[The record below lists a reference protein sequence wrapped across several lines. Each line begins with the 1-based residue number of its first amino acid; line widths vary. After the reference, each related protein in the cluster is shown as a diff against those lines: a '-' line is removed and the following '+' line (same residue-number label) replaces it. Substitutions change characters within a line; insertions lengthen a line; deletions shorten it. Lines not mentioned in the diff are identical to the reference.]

1 VQGSEGGLLT
11 CWNRELGQCTSA
23 SCWCFKKPGLLTH
36 WPHLLVCH
44 DYDEVMVSRL
54 PSYCHCCCAAMPLEL
69 AAAKSSVAHTE
80 PAAGAVGFA
89 SAAARLR
96 QTAATTFLHLR
107 ALNPYVQSIAASVK
121 GRRGWLA
128 RREQAAV
135 PLLDD
140 SR

>member
-1 VQGSEGGLLT
+1 
-11 CWNRELGQCTSA
+11 
-23 SCWCFKKPGLLTH
+23 
-36 WPHLLVCH
+36 
-44 DYDEVMVSRL
+44 MMRL
-54 PSYCHCCCAAMPLEL
+54 PRCRTAMPLEL

-80 PAAGAVGFA
+80 PAAGAVGLA
-89 SAAARLR
+89 SAVARLR

-107 ALNPYVQSIAASVK
+107 GLNPYVQSIAASVK

-140 SR
+140 SRWQHCCASHTPLSNSAYLC